1 MRGAFAGRGERL
13 WIQLA
18 FVMIDGVVVYF
29 VFVVMVVMRFG
40 FGVSATVSSRVSL
53 FVSGIGFD
61 VGAFGRAQRS
71 DFFDGFGLV
80 DTFVGN
86 FDFVDDVNFF
96 RFFGGLFFLF
106 LVVLFFFECGTADD
120 GVG

>member
-13 WIQLA
+13 GIQLA

-29 VFVVMVVMRFG
+29 VFVVMVMMRFG
-40 FGVSATVSSRVSL
+40 FGVSVTVSSRVSL

-61 VGAFGRAQRS
+61 VGAFGRAQRP